1 MSDRTQKSG
10 VPSKKRRFT
19 WVGAVCVLIAL
30 AVGGYFWLSEKQLQ
44 TPGGPPEVLVLAAE
58 TSLLPATVW
67 VAEKQGFFH
76 EEGLEVNIREFDS
89 GRNALESMLVDDSV
103 DMVTVA
109 QTPVVYNSS
118 YRGEFVIIASMAYSI
133 DEVKVLARRDSE
145 IQTPFDLIG
154 KRVGVT
160 LRSTGQ
166 YFLEGFLDHY
176 GLSSKDVDLV
186 DVDAETMKVELL
198 DGRLDA
204 ITTWEPHIY
213 NTVKALGEENV
224 VLMMRPTL
232 FRKDFYFVA
241 RSDYAKRNKETLK
254 KFLRAV
260 IRAEEFIR
268 KHPEESQF
276 MVANRL
282 GIDREIVV
290 GIWDRFSFDVSLR
303 QSSLRILESMRGWA
317 IEHGYHDGDISNYLD
332 IVDWCPLR
340 EVDNARVTVTLP
352 REASR

>member
-1 MSDRTQKSG
+1 MHAAIRRSIDDRK
-10 VPSKKRRFT
+10 KKRPT
-19 WVGAVCVLIAL
+19 WVGAICVLIAL
-30 AVGGYFWLSEKQLQ
+30 AFGGYFWLSEKQLQ
-44 TPGGPPEVLVLAAE
+44 TPGGPAEVLVLAAE
-58 TSLLPATVW
+58 MSLLPATVW

-76 EEGLEVNIREFDS
+76 EEGLEVNIREFSS
-89 GRNALESMLVDDSV
+89 GRNALETMLVDDSV
-103 DMVTVA
+103 DMVTVS
-109 QTPVVYNSS
+109 QSPVVYNSS
-118 YRGEFVIIASMAYSI
+118 HHEEFVIIASMAQSV
-133 DEVKVLARRDSE
+133 DEVKVLARRDSQ
-145 IQTPFDLIG
+145 ILTPFDLIG
-154 KRVGVT
+154 KKVGVT

-176 GLSSKDVDLV
+176 GLSTKDVDLV

-198 DGRLDA
+198 DGWLDA

-224 VLMMRPTL
+224 VLMTRPTL

-268 KHPEESQF
+268 KHPEQSQL

-303 QSSLRILESMRGWA
+303 QTSLRILQSMMGWA
-317 IEHGYHDGDISNYLD
+317 IEHRFRVGDITNYLD
-332 IVDWCPLR
+332 FIDWRPLQ
-340 EVDNARVTVTLP
+340 EVDSVRVTVTLP
-352 REASR
+352 RLASR